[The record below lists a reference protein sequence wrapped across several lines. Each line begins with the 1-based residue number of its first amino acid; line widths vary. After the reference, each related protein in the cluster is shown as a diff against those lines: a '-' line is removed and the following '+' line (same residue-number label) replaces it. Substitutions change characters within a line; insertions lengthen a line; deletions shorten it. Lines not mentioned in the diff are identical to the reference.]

1 MKGDEAVMR
10 CPICGKKVINVIS
23 NINHPADI
31 LGCDECL
38 PPELDSEDLIDIF
51 DTDPEWEAYRED
63 EEEEEDDE
71 EKIWGWGKYNIEED
85 LAVEEYYAARR

>member
-1 MKGDEAVMR
+1 MR

-38 PPELDSEDLIDIF
+38 PPELDDEDLIDVF
-51 DTDPEWEAYRED
+51 DTDPEWEAYKEG
-63 EEEEEDDE
+63 EEEEEDDDVVVTSLFE
-71 EKIWGWGKYNIEED
+71 EETKAYNYSRI
-85 LAVEEYYAARR
+85 

>member
-1 MKGDEAVMR
+1 MR

-38 PPELDSEDLIDIF
+38 PPELDDEDLVCIF
-51 DTDPEWEAYRED
+51 DTDPEWEAYKED
-63 EEEEEDDE
+63 EEEEEEDDDVVTSLFYE
-71 EKIWGWGKYNIEED
+71 ETKAYNFSRI
-85 LAVEEYYAARR
+85 